1 MSTRWV
7 FLVGRRDPRLRSVRA
22 GLERAGY
29 EVENTETIETA
40 LSCLAVMRPAMV
52 VVDRNVRGLKRLREA
67 LAPAGEDA
75 SKRIPLITSLASL
88 SSRRAARRSRASL
101 RTA

>member
-1 MSTRWV
+1 VSTRWV
-7 FLVGRRDPRLRSVRA
+7 FLVGRRDPRLRGVRA
-22 GLERAGY
+22 DLERAGY
-29 EVENTETIETA
+29 EVENAETIETA

-52 VVDRNVRGLKRLREA
+52 VVEKNMRGVKRLRDA

-75 SKRIPLITSLASL
+75 SKRIPLLTSLASL
-88 SSRRAARRSRASL
+88 QSRGAARRSPRSL

>member
-7 FLVGRRDPRLRSVRA
+7 FLVGRHEPRLRSVKA
-22 GLERAGY
+22 DLERAGY
-29 EVENTETIETA
+29 EVENAETIETA

-52 VVDRNVRGLKRLREA
+52 VIGDNVRGVERLRQA
-67 LAPAGEDA
+67 LAPDGEDA

-88 SSRRAARRSRASL
+88 RSRRPARRTRRSL
-101 RTA
+101 RPA